1 MWFFKEFY
9 YYIKNRKRYWMIP
22 VYAFLLLFA
31 ILLLIGQIAPTVAPF
46 IYTLY

>member
-22 VYAFLLLFA
+22 VYI
-31 ILLLIGQIAPTVAPF
+31 ILLIIGTLFVIAQGTPALAPF
-46 IYTLY
+46 IYTVF